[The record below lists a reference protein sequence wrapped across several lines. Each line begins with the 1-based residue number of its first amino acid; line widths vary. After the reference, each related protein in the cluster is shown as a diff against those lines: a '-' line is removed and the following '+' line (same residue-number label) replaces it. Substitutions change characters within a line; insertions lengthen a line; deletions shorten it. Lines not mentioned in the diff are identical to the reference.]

1 MTTTPAA
8 GDPRRGT
15 GTRRRAAGF
24 TLIELLIVV
33 AIIGILATMAV
44 VQLKN
49 TPQRAKE
56 AALKENLYVMR
67 NCIDQYF
74 TDKGKYP
81 DTLQSLVEDGYMRKI
96 PVDPITGSDSTW
108 VEEQA
113 AEAASGGGGG
123 GDAGGGGGP
132 SADPTE
138 TSGVADV
145 HSGAD
150 GAALDGSAYAD
161 W

>member
-1 MTTTPAA
+1 MTKAPAA
-8 GDPRRGT
+8 CRLEVRARKRRA
-15 GTRRRAAGF
+15 AAGF

-56 AALKENLYVMR
+56 AALKENLYVLR
-67 NCIDQYF
+67 NVIDQYF

-81 DTLQSLVEDGYMRKI
+81 DSLQTLVDDGYIRKI
-96 PVDPITGSDSTW
+96 PVDPMTESDNTW

-113 AEAASGGGGG
+113 PGSEQGADADTGGDSGGVG
-123 GDAGGGGGP
+123 
-132 SADPTE
+132 
-138 TSGVADV
+138 DV
-145 HSGAD
+145 HSGSDAT
-150 GAALDGSAYAD
+150 ALDGSSYSE

>member
-1 MTTTPAA
+1 MVATQAA
-8 GDPRRGT
+8 REARRGVRA
-15 GTRRRAAGF
+15 RRGAAGF

-44 VQLKN
+44 VQLRQ

-67 NCIDQYF
+67 NVIDQYF

-81 DTLQSLVEDGYMRKI
+81 DSLQALVDDGYIRKI
-96 PVDPITGSDSTW
+96 PVDPMTDKDSTW
-108 VEEQA
+108 VEVQA
-113 AEAASGGGGG
+113 AGTEQGGGADSGEDQGG
-123 GDAGGGGGP
+123 VG
-132 SADPTE
+132 
-138 TSGVADV
+138 DV
-145 HSGAD
+145 HSGSDAT
-150 GAALDGSAYAD
+150 ALDGTAYSE

>member
-1 MTTTPAA
+1 MARTTAS
-8 GDPRRGT
+8 GER
-15 GTRRRAAGF
+15 GF

-33 AIIGILATMAV
+33 AIVGILASMAV
-44 VQLKN
+44 VQLRQ

-56 AALKENLYVMR
+56 AVLKENLYVLR

-81 DTLQSLVEDGYMRKI
+81 DSLQALVEDGYLRKI
-96 PVDPITGSDSTW
+96 PVDPITGSDATW

-113 AEAASGGGGG
+113 DTGPDGDLGTGDPTGGGGI
-123 GDAGGGGGP
+123 
-132 SADPTE
+132 
-138 TSGVADV
+138 ADV
-145 HSGAD
+145 HSGAA
-150 GAALDGSAYAD
+150 GAALDGTAYSD

>member
-1 MTTTPAA
+1 MRAA
-8 GDPRRGT
+8 RAARRGARS
-15 GTRRRAAGF
+15 RRGEAGF

-44 VQLKN
+44 VQLRQ

-67 NCIDQYF
+67 NVIDQYF

-81 DTLQSLVEDGYMRKI
+81 DSLQALVDDGYIRKI
-96 PVDPITGSDSTW
+96 PVDPMTDSASSW
-108 VEEQA
+108 VEVQA
-113 AEAASGGGGG
+113 AGTEQG
-123 GDAGGGGGP
+123 GDADTGEDQGGIG
-132 SADPTE
+132 
-138 TSGVADV
+138 DV
-145 HSGAD
+145 HSGSDAT
-150 GAALDGSAYAD
+150 ALDGTTYSE